1 MVNKPPPPRYVVTR
15 QAASRRGWLW
25 VGLAVAWVA
34 SLGGAWMAA
43 SSTAAPRLPVVSAEL
58 DETRSRLATVQGEL
72 DELRQRETTL
82 SRSDQISR
90 AANKEVQDGLAQR
103 DEQIAQL
110 RADLAFYERMV
121 GPGAKPQP
129 LNVHSVA
136 FDPEAPGSWK
146 YEVVLTQSLNRGGIT
161 QGQLQLR
168 IEGMRGGRPATLA
181 WSDLSPG
188 RPPQAFSFRYFQR
201 LKGSVSLPPGFTP
214 QRVRVDVRG
223 GGVALD
229 QSFGWNDIST
239 TGTT

>member
-1 MVNKPPPPRYVVTR
+1 MVNKPPPPRYVVTQQR
-15 QAASRRGWLW
+15 PSRRSGLW
-25 VGLAVAWVA
+25 VGLAVLWAG
-34 SLGGAWMAA
+34 SLGGAWIAA
-43 SSTAAPRLPVVSAEL
+43 STTAAPRLPVISAEL
-58 DETRSRLATVQGEL
+58 DETRGRLASVQAEL
-72 DELRQRETTL
+72 DELRQREATL

-103 DEQIAQL
+103 DEQIARL

-136 FDPEAPGSWK
+136 FDPEAPGSWQ
-146 YEVVLTQSLNRGGIT
+146 YEVVLTQSLNRDGVT

-168 IEGMRGGRPATLA
+168 VEGMRNGRPATLA
-181 WSDLSPG
+181 WSELSPG
-188 RPPQAFSFRYFQR
+188 RQPQAFSFRYFQR

-229 QSFGWNDIST
+229 QAFGWNDIST

>member
-1 MVNKPPPPRYVVTR
+1 MVTQQRTR
-15 QAASRRGWLW
+15 RRGWVW
-25 VGLAVAWVA
+25 AGLAVVWLA
-34 SLGGAWMAA
+34 SLAGVWWWA
-43 SSTAAPRLPVVSAEL
+43 SSTAAPRLPVISAALE
-58 DETRSRLATVQGEL
+58 EARGRLGHVQSEL
-72 DELRQRETTL
+72 DELRQREATL

-90 AANKEVQDGLAQR
+90 AANKEVQDALAQR

-110 RADLAFYERMV
+110 RADLAFYERMI

-136 FDPEAPGSWK
+136 FDPEAPGSWQ
-146 YEVVLTQSLNRGGIT
+146 YEVVLTQSLNRGGVT

>member
-1 MVNKPPPPRYVVTR
+1 MVNKPPPPRFVVTQQR
-15 QAASRRGWLW
+15 ASRRPWLW
-25 VGLAVAWVA
+25 LGVVALWA
-34 SLGGAWMAA
+34 GSLGGAWVVA
-43 SSTAAPRLPVVSAEL
+43 SNRAAPRLPVVTAAL
-58 DETRSRLATVQGEL
+58 DQTRSRLASVQAEL
-72 DELRQRETTL
+72 DELRQREATL

-90 AANKEVQDGLAQR
+90 AANKEVQDGLAER

-136 FDPEAPGSWK
+136 FDPEAQGSWQ
-146 YEVVLTQSLNRGGIT
+146 YEVVLTQSLNRDGVT
-161 QGQLQLR
+161 RGQLQLR
-168 IEGMRGGRPATLA
+168 VEGMRNGRPATLG
-181 WSDLSPG
+181 WTDLSPG
-188 RPPQAFSFRYFQR
+188 RQPQTFSFRYFQR

-223 GGVALD
+223 GGVTLD
-229 QSFGWNDIST
+229 QAFGWNEIST

>member
-1 MVNKPPPPRYVVTR
+1 MVHKPPPPRYVVTR

-25 VGLAVAWVA
+25 VGLVVAWAA
-34 SLGGAWMAA
+34 SLGGAWLAA

-58 DETRSRLATVQGEL
+58 DRTRSRLAEVQGEL
-72 DELRQRETTL
+72 DELRQREATL

-90 AANKEVQDGLAQR
+90 AANKEVQDALAQR

-136 FDPEAPGSWK
+136 FDPEAPGSWQ
-146 YEVVLTQSLNRGGIT
+146 YEVVLTQSLNRGGVT

>member
-1 MVNKPPPPRYVVTR
+1 M
-15 QAASRRGWLW
+15 
-25 VGLAVAWVA
+25 GLAVLWAG
-34 SLGGAWMAA
+34 SLGGAWIAA
-43 SSTAAPRLPVVSAEL
+43 STTAAPRLPVISAEL
-58 DETRSRLATVQGEL
+58 DETRGRLASVQAEL
-72 DELRQRETTL
+72 DELRQREATL

-103 DEQIAQL
+103 DEQIARL

-136 FDPEAPGSWK
+136 FDPEAPGSWQ
-146 YEVVLTQSLNRGGIT
+146 YEVVLTQSLNRDGVT

-168 IEGMRGGRPATLA
+168 VEGMRNGRPATLA
-181 WSDLSPG
+181 WSELSPG
-188 RPPQAFSFRYFQR
+188 RQPQAFSFRYFQR

-229 QSFGWNDIST
+229 QAFGWNDIST

>member
-1 MVNKPPPPRYVVTR
+1 MVNKPPPPRYVVVQQR
-15 QAASRRGWLW
+15 ASRRGWAW
-25 VGLAVAWVA
+25 AALAVAWAA
-34 SLGGAWMAA
+34 SLAGAWWWA
-43 SSTAAPRLPVVSAEL
+43 SATAAPGLPVISAAL
-58 DETRSRLATVQGEL
+58 DEARGRLADVQAEL
-72 DELRQRETTL
+72 DELRQREATL

-90 AANKEVQDGLAQR
+90 AANKEVQVALAER

-121 GPGAKPQP
+121 GPGAKAQP

-136 FDPEAPGSWK
+136 FDPEAPGSWQ
-146 YEVVLTQSLNRGGIT
+146 YEVVLTQSLNRDGVT

-181 WSDLSPG
+181 WSELSPG
-188 RPPQAFSFRYFQR
+188 RQPQAFSFRYFQR

-223 GGVALD
+223 GGVAVD
-229 QSFGWNDIST
+229 QSFGWNDIVT

>member
-1 MVNKPPPPRYVVTR
+1 MVNKPPPPRFVVT
-15 QAASRRGWLW
+15 QQGASRRGWLW
-25 VGLAVAWVA
+25 AGLFAAWVA
-34 SLGGAWMAA
+34 SLGGAWLAA

-58 DETRSRLATVQGEL
+58 DQTRGRLAEVQGEL
-72 DELRQRETTL
+72 DELRQREATL

-90 AANKEVQDGLAQR
+90 AANKEVQDALAQR

-136 FDPEAPGSWK
+136 FDPEAPGSWQ
-146 YEVVLTQSLNRGGIT
+146 YEVVLTQSLNRGGVT

-188 RPPQAFSFRYFQR
+188 RPPQTFSFRYFQR

>member
-1 MVNKPPPPRYVVTR
+1 MANKPPLPRFVVTQQR
-15 QAASRRGWLW
+15 ASGRAWLW
-25 VGLAVAWVA
+25 LGLAVAWAA
-34 SLGGAWMAA
+34 SLAGAWYWA
-43 SSTAAPRLPVVSAEL
+43 SITAAPRLPGVAAAL
-58 DETRSRLATVQGEL
+58 DATRSRLATVQAEL
-72 DELRQRETTL
+72 DDLRQREATL

-110 RADLAFYERMV
+110 RADLAFYERMI

-136 FDPEAPGSWK
+136 FDPEAPGSWE
-146 YEVVLTQSLNRGGIT
+146 YEVVLTQSLNRVGVT

-181 WSDLSPG
+181 WTELSPG
-188 RPPQAFSFRYFQR
+188 RQPQAFSFRYFQR

-229 QSFGWNDIST
+229 QAFGWNDIST